1 MSAGRILGVSPDQ
14 TTTPQTPTVPP
25 NKGIQK

>member
-1 MSAGRILGVSPDQ
+1 MSAGRTLGVSSDQ
-14 TTTPQTPTVPP
+14 TTPQTPTVPP